1 MNDRSSQKK
10 NVFSQQI
17 RERVSVSHESVFQ
30 NAFFSQPK
38 IRLTVPRCCFSLFG
52 VFYSIDL
59 GCSLVFPIMQ
69 PERRF
74 FRVTSAPRARF
85 GGKTRGRGR
94 TRVEGGDFYCVSC
107 SLCVLPKTGHLSRRA
122 LSRAKRPSHSRQSSE
137 PCPFRKDFVY
147 ERVGV
152 DASEVFTR
160 SSSAAGGEGGAR
172 GNRSRRRRPWRSRRQ
187 PGGR

>member
-1 MNDRSSQKK
+1 MNYRLKK
-10 NVFSQQI
+10 KTFSAI
-17 RERVSVSHESVFQ
+17 RERCGVSVIGVFQ

-38 IRLTVPRCCFSLFG
+38 PLTVPRCCFSLFG

-69 PERRF
+69 PERRFRF

-147 ERVGV
+147 ERV

-172 GNRSRRRRPWRSRRQ
+172 GHRSRRRRPWRSRRQ

>member
-1 MNDRSSQKK
+1 MNDRSKK
-10 NVFSQQI
+10 KRFVCDS
-17 RERVSVSHESVFQ
+17 RTCVSHQCVPKR
-30 NAFFSQPK
+30 FFSQPK
-38 IRLTVPRCCFSLFG
+38 PLTVPRCCFSLFG

-69 PERRF
+69 PERRFRF

-147 ERVGV
+147 ERV

-172 GNRSRRRRPWRSRRQ
+172 GHRSRRRRPWRSRRQ

>member
-1 MNDRSSQKK
+1 MIDEEKKTFFRSRFA
-10 NVFSQQI
+10 NVCQSVM
-17 RERVSVSHESVFQ
+17 RVCSKTLFSVSWK
-30 NAFFSQPK
+30 P
-38 IRLTVPRCCFSLFG
+38 LTVPRCCFSLFG
-52 VFYSIDL
+52 IFYSIDL
-59 GCSLVFPIMQ
+59 GCSLVFSIMQ

-147 ERVGV
+147 ERG

-172 GNRSRRRRPWRSRRQ
+172 GHRSRRRRPWRSRRQ